1 MAVTLAQSAATE
13 PDLFRR
19 GAQEVAS
26 VLPVWDR
33 LRWEPVAGNAYAY
46 SKDKVL
52 PGTAFRTVNEA
63 YVESTGLVNQDTEN
77 IVILGGDADV
87 DRFIEKTRTANREVL
102 LAGQIKMKIESAHRT
117 YVNEMF
123 NGDVVVNPKGFDGL
137 RKRLVGKQVLDSAVA
152 VTNSAFLS
160 ELDLLLGLVPNADAI
175 YTTAEVLARVKG
187 LGRQVGGAEYVMNE
201 ITGKR
206 EFTWN
211 GVPFVDPGEHWDG
224 SKILS
229 HDATNGSD
237 MYAVKFADSMESE
250 GVLGITNGGLQAY
263 EVGELQ
269 EKPAYRARV
278 EFYAGLVAQG
288 GHAAARLR
296 GIKLT

>member
-1 MAVTLAQSAATE
+1 MAVTLAQSAANE

-46 SKDKVL
+46 NKDRIL

-102 LAGQIKMKIESAHRT
+102 MAGQIQMKISSAHRT
-117 YVNEMF
+117 YVNELF
-123 NGDVVVNPKGFDGL
+123 NGDVTVNPKGFDGL
-137 RKRLVGKQVLDSAVA
+137 RKRLVGTQVIDAVSPADEAAFLGELDSLFA
-152 VTNSAFLS
+152 
-160 ELDLLLGLVPNADAI
+160 LVADADAV
-175 YTTAEVLARVKG
+175 YTSGEVLARLKT
-187 LGRQVGGAEYVMNE
+187 LGRAAGGAEYVMSE

-211 GVPFVDPGEHWDG
+211 GVPFVDPGAHWNGD
-224 SKILS
+224 KIIK
-229 HDATNGSD
+229 HGTTDGSD
-237 MYAVKFADSMESE
+237 MYAVKFAAGDGDE
-250 GVLGITNGGLQAY
+250 GILGITNGGLQAY

>member
-1 MAVTLAQSAATE
+1 MAVTLAQSAASE

-26 VLPVWDR
+26 VQPVWDR
-33 LRWEPVAGNAYAY
+33 IRWESIAGNSYAY
-46 SKDKVL
+46 SKDRIL

-63 YVESTGLVNQDTEN
+63 YVESTGLVNQDVEN

-102 LAGQIKMKIESAHRT
+102 LAGQLKMKIESAHRT
-117 YVNEMF
+117 YINEMF
-123 NGDVVVNPKGFDGL
+123 NGDVNVNPKGFDGL
-137 RKRLVGKQVLDSAVA
+137 RKRLVGKQVLDAANALSS
-152 VTNSAFLS
+152 TSFLDD
-160 ELDLLLGLVPNADAI
+160 LDLLLGLVPDADVI
-175 YTTAEVLARVKG
+175 YTSAAALARTKA
-187 LGRQVGGAEYVMNE
+187 LGRAAGGAEYVNSE

-211 GVPFVDPGEHWDG
+211 GVPIVDPGEHWDG
-224 SKILS
+224 TPILS

-237 MYAVKFADSMESE
+237 MYAVKFSDSLESE

-269 EKPAYRARV
+269 EKPAYRGRV

-288 GHAAARLR
+288 GRAAARLR
-296 GIKLT
+296 DVQFA

>member
-1 MAVTLAQSAATE
+1 MAVTLAQSAANE

-26 VLPVWDR
+26 THPVWDR
-33 LRWEPVAGNAYAY
+33 IWWESIAGNSYAY
-46 SKDKVL
+46 NKDRIL

-63 YVESTGLVNQDTEN
+63 YVESTGLVNQDTES

-160 ELDLLLGLVPNADAI
+160 ELDLLLGLVPDADAI
-175 YTTAEVLARVKG
+175 YTTTEVLARVKG

-211 GVPFVDPGEHWDG
+211 GVPFVDPGEYWDG

-250 GVLGITNGGLQAY
+250 GVLGITNGGLQTY

-269 EKPAYRARV
+269 EKPAYRGRV

-288 GHAAARLR
+288 GRAAARLR
-296 GIKLT
+296 GITLS